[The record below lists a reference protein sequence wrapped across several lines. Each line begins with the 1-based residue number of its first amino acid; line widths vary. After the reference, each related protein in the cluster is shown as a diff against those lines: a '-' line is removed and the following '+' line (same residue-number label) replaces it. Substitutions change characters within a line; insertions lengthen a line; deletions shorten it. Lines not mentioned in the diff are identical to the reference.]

1 MIVSTFAS
9 NVGRIIQI
17 IQSAV
22 KYDKVIFLA

>member
-17 IQSAV
+17 INSAIR
-22 KYDKVIFLA
+22 YDKVVFLA